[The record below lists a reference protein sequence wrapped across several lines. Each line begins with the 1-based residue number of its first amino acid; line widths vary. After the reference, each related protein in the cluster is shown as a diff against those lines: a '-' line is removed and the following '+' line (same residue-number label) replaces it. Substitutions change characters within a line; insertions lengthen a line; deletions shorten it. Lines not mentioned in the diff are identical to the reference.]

1 MGEHARSGE
10 EAQKNPEEGK
20 ALNTHTFSPMWK
32 FSLFLPF
39 SLLPVLT
46 LAVLLQG
53 AGSDLL
59 EAPSTCHLL
68 LISVCDQ
75 F

>member
-1 MGEHARSGE
+1 MSGE

-20 ALNTHTFSPMWK
+20 ASRHTHTFSPTWK
-32 FSLFLPF
+32 FSLSLPF

-46 LAVLLQG
+46 LAALLQG

-59 EAPSTCHLL
+59 EALSTCHLL

>member
-1 MGEHARSGE
+1 MSGE
-10 EAQKNPEEGK
+10 EAQKNPEEAK
-20 ALNTHTFSPMWK
+20 TLHTFSPTWK
-32 FSLFLPF
+32 FSLSLPF
-39 SLLPVLT
+39 SLMLVLT
-46 LAVLLQG
+46 LAALLQG

-59 EAPSTCHLL
+59 EALSTCHLV

>member
-1 MGEHARSGE
+1 MGEHAVSGE
-10 EAQKNPEEGK
+10 EGQKNPEEGK
-20 ALNTHTFSPMWK
+20 APPPQTFSPMWK
-32 FSLFLPF
+32 FSLSLPL

-46 LAVLLQG
+46 LAALLRG
-53 AGSDLL
+53 AGSNLL
-59 EAPSTCHLL
+59 EALSTCHLL

>member
-1 MGEHARSGE
+1 MSEE
-10 EAQKNPEEGK
+10 EAQENPEEGK
-20 ALNTHTFSPMWK
+20 ASPK
-32 FSLFLPF
+32 PLAPHGNSHSSSL
-39 SLLPVLT
+39 SLMSVLT
-46 LAVLLQG
+46 LAALLQG

-59 EAPSTCHLL
+59 EALNTCHLV